1 MNVNPLEWSY
11 QGWRLFFLISAIW
24 NLLGCIEGTLLPAK
38 NMLRYYGVETDDS
51 HTLFLNRSFW
61 GAVLVF
67 GIGYLIIA
75 YDPGKHLGIV
85 AMGIIGK
92 ILVSANWFYLYG
104 TGRAKAPALF
114 AAVGDSIFTFFF
126 IVYLY
131 SGVRIP

>member
-11 QGWRLFFLISAIW
+11 QSWRLFFLISAIW
-24 NLLGCIEGTLLPAK
+24 NLLGCIEGTLLPGK
-38 NMLRYYGVETDDS
+38 NMLRYYGVETDDY

-85 AMGIIGK
+85 LMGIIGK
-92 ILVSANWFYLYG
+92 ILVSVNWFYLYG
-104 TGRAKAPALF
+104 TGRAKASALF
-114 AAVGDSIFTFFF
+114 AAVGDSLFTLFF
-126 IVYLY
+126 ILY
-131 SGVRIP
+131 FYGGVRMP